1 MAEWLTTWTLW
12 HWLVLGFVLLIVEIM
27 VPGVF
32 LLWWGLAALGTALVQ
47 FLIPAFSLT
56 ELAIFYALLAC
67 ILSVGWW
74 KYQHGKDH
82 RDQVKTAL
90 NQRDHAMLGKRGT
103 VQEIASNGIGRGV
116 FGDTTWRIQGECLRA
131 NDLIEVKAVSGITLI
146 VQKVTE

>member
-56 ELAIFYALLAC
+56 
-67 ILSVGWW
+67 
-74 KYQHGKDH
+74 
-82 RDQVKTAL
+82 
-90 NQRDHAMLGKRGT
+90 AMLGKRGS